1 VDYLCW
7 FETMEQLAAGRV
19 TSNSDE
25 VYITAPD
32 VVQSSSP
39 VNLESYVSS
48 MHSSSRLSERRWSAP
63 DDCSIGSDSVEA
75 SQQYS
80 HSADVV
86 PSKRISDWETVE
98 SDVNLQP
105 ATHLM
110 YSGVSSRASPQHNVL
125 LVLLSVFLFNWPNFP
140 AFQLSIAG
148 LLKIYFWEF
157 FEQKFL
163 LLNNNNKALKA
174 TASNQFIFFI
184 SVAYMLIIC
193 TVVVLET

>member
-7 FETMEQLAAGRV
+7 FETMELLATANV

-25 VYITAPD
+25 VDVTAPS

-48 MHSSSRLSERRWSAP
+48 MHSSSRLLERRWSAP
-63 DDCSIGSDSVEA
+63 DDCGIGSDSVET

-98 SDVNLQP
+98 SDVVNLQP

-110 YSGVSSRASPQHNVL
+110 YSGVSSRASPQHNIL
-125 LVLLSVFLFNWPNFP
+125 LVLLFCYYFFVFNWRF
-140 AFQLSIAG
+140 FQSYSRLSIAG
-148 LLKIYFWEF
+148 TPENILLGI
-157 FEQKFL
+157 L
-163 LLNNNNKALKA
+163 
-174 TASNQFIFFI
+174 
-184 SVAYMLIIC
+184 
-193 TVVVLET
+193 